1 MRLSSA
7 LRSVA
12 VLEAFKGA
20 LVLLTGLGLL
30 SLVHRDVHDLAA
42 QLIRHAHLNP
52 ASRYPRIFL
61 DLAAHLDDSR
71 MWLLAIGAAAY
82 ACLRLVEAYGLWYEK
97 AWAEWLAA
105 LSGGLYVP
113 IEIFELFVNPGWL
126 GLSVMVVNLLVVA
139 LMVKAVRLRRQAGR
153 RSAQGRG

>member
-30 SLVHRDVHDLAA
+30 SLVHRDVHDMAA

-71 MWLLAIGAAAY
+71 MWLLALGAAA
-82 ACLRLVEAYGLWYEK
+82 
-97 AWAEWLAA
+97 
-105 LSGGLYVP
+105 
-113 IEIFELFVNPGWL
+113 
-126 GLSVMVVNLLVVA
+126 
-139 LMVKAVRLRRQAGR
+139 
-153 RSAQGRG
+153 

>member
-1 MRLSSA
+1 
-7 LRSVA
+7 
-12 VLEAFKGA
+12 
-20 LVLLTGLGLL
+20 
-30 SLVHRDVHDLAA
+30 
-42 QLIRHAHLNP
+42 
-52 ASRYPRIFL
+52 
-61 DLAAHLDDSR
+61 

>member
-12 VLEAFKGA
+12 ILEAFKGA

-30 SLVHRDVHDLAA
+30 SFVHRDVHDMAA

-71 MWLLAIGAAAY
+71 MWLLSLGAAAY
-82 ACLRLVEAYGLWYEK
+82 ACLRFVEAYGLWYAK

-113 IEIFELFVNPGWL
+113 IEIFELFVSPSWL
-126 GLSVMVVNLLVVA
+126 GLSVMLVNLLVVA
-139 LMVKAVRLRRQAGR
+139 LMVKAVRLRRQAL
-153 RSAQGRG
+153 

>member
-1 MRLSSA
+1 M
-7 LRSVA
+7 
-12 VLEAFKGA
+12 
-20 LVLLTGLGLL
+20 
-30 SLVHRDVHDLAA
+30 AA

-71 MWLLAIGAAAY
+71 MWLLALGAAAY
-82 ACLRLVEAYGLWYEK
+82 ACLRFVEAYGLWYEK

-113 IEIFELFVNPGWL
+113 IEIFELFVSPSWL

-139 LMVKAVRLRRQAGR
+139 LMVHAVRLRRQALPQN
-153 RSAQGRG
+153 AM